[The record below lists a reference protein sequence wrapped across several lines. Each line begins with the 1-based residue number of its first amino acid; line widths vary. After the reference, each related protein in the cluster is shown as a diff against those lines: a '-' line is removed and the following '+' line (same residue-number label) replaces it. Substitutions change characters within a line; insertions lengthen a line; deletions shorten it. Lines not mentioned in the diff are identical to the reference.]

1 MGIFSSEQNAFGF
14 DLSDVSIKV
23 MQMSKSSKGGYRV
36 EGFNTIQIP
45 RGVMVND
52 IIMDE
57 KMMEKYIRSAMRNTK
72 LDKISGNRV
81 IASLPESKAF
91 VRVIQIPKMS
101 EDKAAAA
108 VPFEAEQFIP
118 MPLDQVYL
126 DWQIINTT
134 ENGMDI
140 LVTAVPRDYADNFL
154 RVLKNAGLQPI
165 AFEVESAACARSLIE
180 PTNKQGTNHEKSLL
194 IVDMGNFRSSIIT
207 CEGGSL
213 EYTLSV
219 PISGDSFTDALV
231 HALGYTLE
239 QAEAIKI
246 QYGLALTLGQEK
258 VRETLGGVVDN
269 LILEIINS
277 IRFHDEHAEKKIS
290 EILLCGGAAKLTGL
304 TEYIHEKLAENP
316 MYENIEVKLGNPW
329 VNVLEPKS
337 VESTKLLLQDSLDYT
352 TAIGLAMR
360 GADRRDDL

>member
-1 MGIFSSEQNAFGF
+1 MEIFSSQENAFGF

-23 MQMSKSSKGGYRV
+23 MQMRKSARGGYLV
-36 EGFNTIQIP
+36 GGFNTVQIP

-57 KMMEKYIRSAMRNTK
+57 KMMEKYIRQAMRNTK
-72 LDKISGNRV
+72 LDKIKGNRV

-91 VRVIQIPKMS
+91 VRVIQIPVMS

-126 DWQIINTT
+126 DWQVVNTIDDKM
-134 ENGMDI
+134 NI

-154 RVLKNAGLQPI
+154 RVLKNAGLQPV
-165 AFEVESAACARSLIE
+165 AFEVESAACARALIE
-180 PTNKQGTNHEKSLL
+180 PQIKQGTNHDKSLL
-194 IVDMGNFRSSIIT
+194 IVDMGNFRTSIIT
-207 CEGGSL
+207 CEYGCL

-219 PISGDSFTDALV
+219 PISGDSFTQALV
-231 HALGYTLE
+231 HSLNVSE
-239 QAEAIKI
+239 QQAEATKI
-246 QYGLALTLGQEK
+246 QYGLSITLGQEK
-258 VRETLGGVVDN
+258 VREVLGEVVDN
-269 LILEIINS
+269 LVLEIINS
-277 IRFHDEHAEKKIS
+277 IRFHDEHSDKRITEL
-290 EILLCGGAAKLTGL
+290 LLCGGAAKLTGL
-304 TEYIHEKLAENP
+304 TEYIHEKLSQNP
-316 MYENIEVKLGNPW
+316 QYENIEVKLGNPW

-360 GADRRDDL
+360 GADRKDDV